1 MTYRRR
7 LIICKAI
14 TEDQE
19 ATNEELQ
26 SANEELLSGSE
37 ELQSLNEELE
47 TSKEELQSTNEELI
61 TVNQELFDRNDQ
73 LNQSRVYSEGI
84 ISTIHE
90 PLLVLT
96 ADFRIKSANNAFYK
110 TFLITEKETL
120 GIILFE
126 LQNNNWNI
134 PGLKEH
140 CLKLQ
145 QKGLETFPDWE
156 VTYSFPSIGERTIRF
171 NAQPITEESGR
182 QLILLALDD
191 ITLRKEAEKIQNF
204 QTLKMI
210 LESMPQITFSASAD
224 GSFTYFNNFFLNY
237 SGIAFHAALEN
248 GWLSVINPD
257 QYGEALKVWKH
268 SLETL
273 ENFNMEFQL
282 KRKSDGMYRWHICR
296 ATAIINDAGTVTSWV
311 GAAADIDEQK
321 AKEKAKDEF
330 ITIASHEL
338 KTPLTSARAY
348 VQLIEHS
355 MQKKNDTDLIF
366 AKKASAAIDKLNHL
380 VTELLDVSKIQH
392 GKLGLNI
399 SSFNFNEMLS
409 GAIESVQIAAQKHTI
424 ILTGKIR
431 QKFKGDEERLKQV
444 VVNVLT
450 NAIKYSPAEDTVFV
464 NASEEND
471 TVKIEVK
478 DNGIG
483 ISKKNLNKIFDRY
496 YREEDLATHFK
507 GLGIG
512 LSIAKEIIN
521 RHNGKIWAESEPG
534 KGSTFYFTLPV

>member
-1 MTYRRR
+1 
-7 LIICKAI
+7 
-14 TEDQE
+14 
-19 ATNEELQ
+19 
-26 SANEELLSGSE
+26 
-37 ELQSLNEELE
+37 
-47 TSKEELQSTNEELI
+47 
-61 TVNQELFDRNDQ
+61 
-73 LNQSRVYSEGI
+73 
-84 ISTIHE
+84 
-90 PLLVLT
+90 
-96 ADFRIKSANNAFYK
+96 
-110 TFLITEKETL
+110 
-120 GIILFE
+120 
-126 LQNNNWNI
+126 
-134 PGLKEH
+134 
-140 CLKLQ
+140 
-145 QKGLETFPDWE
+145 
-156 VTYSFPSIGERTIRF
+156 
-171 NAQPITEESGR
+171 
-182 QLILLALDD
+182 
-191 ITLRKEAEKIQNF
+191 
-204 QTLKMI
+204 
-210 LESMPQITFSASAD
+210 MPQITFSASAD

-237 SGIAFHAALEN
+237 SGIAFHTALEN

-257 QYGEALKVWKH
+257 QYDEALKVWEH
-268 SLETL
+268 SLQTL

-282 KRKSDGMYRWHICR
+282 KRRSDGMYRWHICR

-330 ITIASHEL
+330 ISIASHEL

-409 GAIESVQIAAQKHTI
+409 AAIESVQIAAQKHTI

-444 VVNVLT
+444 VVNLLT
-450 NAIKYSPAEDTVFV
+450 NAIKYSPGEDTVFV
-464 NASEEND
+464 IVSEKND
-471 TVKIEVK
+471 TLKVEVK
-478 DNGIG
+478 DNGVG

-496 YREEDLATHFK
+496 YREEEVATQLP